1 MPSGTTQYLTADMVE
16 RDYPGLTRRRLARLR
31 SERSAPQYIKT
42 GKLILYRRSDIEA
55 FLASALVRE
64 AGNGR

>member
-1 MPSGTTQYLTADMVE
+1 MVE